1 MADCRSAAELLDAG
15 INALAHVDTEELE
28 GLAEAARVAR
38 GPETA
43 EERWAVRE
51 RLRTLQL
58 LIAMTRRNL
67 RLLRGAGCGGYGP
80 PGV

>member
-15 INALAHVDTEELE
+15 INALARVDTEEL
-28 GLAEAARVAR
+28 GALAERACGVR

-43 EERWAVRE
+43 GGRREVRE
-51 RLRTLQL
+51 RLLTLQL

-67 RLLRGAGCGGYGP
+67 WLLRGAGCGGYGP

>member
-1 MADCRSAAELLDAG
+1 MADCRSAEELLGAG
-15 INALAHVDTEELE
+15 IDALAHVDAAQLE
-28 GLAEAARVAR
+28 GLAEAARGAR
-38 GPETA
+38 GPKTA
-43 EERWAVRE
+43 EEWRKVRE

-80 PGV
+80 SGV

>member
-15 INALAHVDTEELE
+15 INALAGFDAEELE

-38 GPETA
+38 GPEAA
-43 EERWAVRE
+43 EERRAVRE
-51 RLRTLQL
+51 RLRALQL